1 MPTLKPLLLA
11 GGHSSRM
18 GTRKELLRVV
28 GDVPL
33 FVHLLIILREASP
46 ESDVVFLS
54 LHDHDS
60 LKAIANDRHITA
72 VAHNQLILNRG
83 TTTFPVHVVY
93 DGPGVP
99 SEHDS
104 TGGIGP
110 AAGLLAA
117 HHQDEAA
124 SWLVVACDYPF
135 ISVAALAQL
144 RGEWTAPVTCFEN
157 RDGFCEPLLSIWS
170 PDALRALKENIRNGI
185 LGPSAVVRRLRGK
198 MIRPHEERWIFNVNT
213 PADLEVASSHM
224 KTKPQVSP

>member
-28 GDVPL
+28 DDVPL
-33 FVHLLIILREASP
+33 FVHLLIILREACP
-46 ESDVVFLS
+46 ESEAVFLS
-54 LHDHDS
+54 LRDHDS
-60 LKAIANDRHITA
+60 LKVIANDRHITA

-104 TGGIGP
+104 TGIGP

-117 HHQDEAA
+117 HHLDDSA

-135 ISVAALAQL
+135 ISVAALSQL
-144 RGEWTAPVTCFEN
+144 RCAWTAPVTCFEN
-157 RDGFCEPLLSIWS
+157 RDGFYEPLLSIWS
-170 PDALRALKENIRNGI
+170 PEALRALKGNVQNGI
-185 LGPSAVVRRLRGK
+185 LGPSAVVKRLHGK
-198 MIRPHEERWIFNVNT
+198 TIRPNKESWIFNVNT
-213 PADLEVASSHM
+213 RADLELASNM
-224 KTKPQVSP
+224 EGKPQVS